1 MKNSAIIQR
10 FFMKND
16 ERVDFT
22 PPNIRLQTLINHQI
36 TLPFISW
43 WTIVSPRHLNLVSM
57 LQDVVVEFLYL
68 LLKTGVGRCVFN
80 LRFLKSKSFGL
91 VVGQ

>member
-1 MKNSAIIQR
+1 MSEMKNSAIIQR

-16 ERVDFT
+16 ERVNFT
-22 PPNIRLQTLINHQI
+22 
-36 TLPFISW
+36 
-43 WTIVSPRHLNLVSM
+43 
-57 LQDVVVEFLYL
+57 L